1 MQDDFAKRPCG
12 MPPCSECPLPG
23 GKSETDGRPS
33 IRDNLL
39 FAEAAEEQL
48 YKSMC
53 KLEIIANLWNGI
65 LPNEGREAFGKV
77 LAMTQ
82 GFLAGWD
89 AAIDALDKGVL
100 GHD

>member
-12 MPPCSECPLPG
+12 MPPCSECPLSD
-23 GKSETDGRPS
+23 GKTEVVRHPNM
-33 IRDNLL
+33 RDNLP
-39 FAEAAEEQL
+39 FVEAAEEQL

-53 KLEIIANLWNGI
+53 GLEVSAELWNGL
-65 LPNEGREAFGKV
+65 LPDEGRAAFGTV

-100 GHD
+100 NHE